1 MTKEELKL
9 LIQSNPCYA
18 VQAIGMYY
26 EDKRNFDPSRKWK
39 EKFFTKIILGM
50 SLKRIQIDALY
61 VGIGKGYFADAGV
74 DIKTLKVYKD
84 NLMRQQ

>member
-26 EDKRNFDPSRKWK
+26 EDKRNFDPK
-39 EKFFTKIILGM
+39 
-50 SLKRIQIDALY
+50 Y
-61 VGIGKGYFADAGV
+61 KGV
-74 DIKTLKVYKD
+74 SV
-84 NLMRQQ
+84 N

>member
-1 MTKEELKL
+1 MRVQWVKKQEILVMTKKELKL

-39 EKFFTKIILGM
+39 EKFSKYNTC
-50 SLKRIQIDALY
+50 RYIDY
-61 VGIGKGYFADAGV
+61 GDTNWDCNK
-74 DIKTLKVYKD
+74 K
-84 NLMRQQ
+84 